1 MRSRFVR
8 LGILLAS
15 FVFCAAKPSP
25 AQKIDHLMGEMT
37 GEVSSD
43 SAILQSRLTA
53 TKLDAQGDVPGAAGV
68 ARFEV
73 ADNPQFKNAFH
84 TSWIKADPE
93 YDYVIKTKVTGLR
106 ASTQY
111 YYRLQY
117 GTDKKGIV
125 RGRTCSFKTHGG
137 AKASVRTSFVVV
149 TGMNFNKF
157 HHGGARSSGAYQ
169 GKDKH
174 LGYPALASM
183 GKLKPDFF
191 IGTGDNVYYDGPR
204 ATAAKTPAQLRK
216 KWHEQF
222 VQPRYV
228 DLFANVPTYW
238 EKDDHDHRF
247 DDCDNTEGR
256 LPSSELGIR
265 IFKEQVPITDPQ
277 DPDAVTYRTYR
288 VSNQLQIWMPENRD
302 YRSPNLS
309 PDGPQKT
316 IWGKA
321 QKEWIKRTLS
331 ESDAAFKIFVSPTP
345 MIGPDDIHKK
355 DNHTDVGGFQHEGR
369 EFFNWAKE
377 NGFLNKGLYFVCGD
391 RHWQYH
397 SINPLG
403 FEEFS
408 CGALVDTN
416 ARLGIKPG
424 NKKGTDPQALIKQPY
439 TSKIPSGGFLNIV
452 TKGGN
457 DDGPA
462 MLTFNFFDEHGVLL
476 HRVVKKA
483 GKR

>member
-1 MRSRFVR
+1 MAMRFAWM
-8 LGILLAS
+8 GILISAIFFS
-15 FVFCAAKPSP
+15 MAQPSS

-37 GEVSSD
+37 GEVSTD

-53 TKLDAQGDVPGAAGV
+53 TKLDAQGDVPGVAGV
-68 ARFEV
+68 ARFEY
-73 ADNPQFKNAFH
+73 ADNSQFKNSTH
-84 TSWIKADPE
+84 TAWIKADPK

-106 ASTQY
+106 PATRY

-117 GTDKKGIV
+117 GTDKTKTQQ
-125 RGRTCSFKTHGG
+125 GRTCSFKTHGG
-137 AKASVRTSFVVV
+137 AKASARTSFVVV

-157 HHGGARSSGAYQ
+157 HNGGARSSGAYQ

-238 EKDDHDHRF
+238 EKDDHDHRY
-247 DDCDNTEGR
+247 DDSDNVGDR
-256 LPSSELGIR
+256 LPSSALGIR

-277 DPDAVTYRTYR
+277 DPDAVTYRTFR
-288 VSNQLQIWMPENRD
+288 ISKQLQIWMPENRD

-316 IWGKA
+316 IWGKV
-321 QKEWIKRTLS
+321 QKAWLKRTLA
-331 ESDAAFKIFVSPTP
+331 ESDADFKIFVSPTP

-408 CGALVDTN
+408 SGALVDTN

-439 TSKIPSGGFLNIV
+439 TSTVPSGGFLNVV
-452 TKGGN
+452 TQPGTDAKS
-457 DDGPA
+457 A
-462 MLTFNFFDEHGVLL
+462 TLTFNFFDENGVLL
-476 HRVVKKA
+476 HRVMKKA
-483 GKR
+483 EK